1 MKKRLLVAGGAIL
14 AAALIAAPVRG
25 GQARAENHAAMT
37 SMASDARLDELVKKM
52 NATQGQAKVDAMAE
66 LLTALV
72 QAHQSM
78 HATMGG
84 MMHNMG
90 EAHGK

>member
-1 MKKRLLVAGGAIL
+1 
-14 AAALIAAPVRG
+14 
-25 GQARAENHAAMT
+25 
-37 SMASDARLDELVKKM
+37 M